1 MSTDLTMLAYTALLT
16 FVLAFPPVIALMLKR
31 GLPFAAGN
39 RDEPYELPVWGERA
53 GRAHRNMLENL
64 PIFAALVLVAHVAG
78 ASNEITA
85 FGATLFFW
93 GRVAHALIYIA
104 GIPWLRTA
112 AFGVSFIGLV
122 RIAREIL

>member
-1 MSTDLTMLAYTALLT
+1 MSTDLSMLAYTAILT
-16 FVLAFPPVIALMLKR
+16 FALAFPPAIALILAK

-39 RDEPYELPVWGERA
+39 RDEPYELPVWADRA

-64 PIFAALVLVAHVAG
+64 PIFAALVLIANAAG

-93 GRVAHALIYIA
+93 ARVAHAIIYIA
-104 GIPWLRTA
+104 GIPWLRTV
-112 AFGVSFIGLV
+112 AFVASLSGLI
-122 RIAREIL
+122 RITGEIL